1 MANFQKYNIS
11 DDEVRIKISKVINEN
26 ANFYKKVRI
35 KCVAFKNNE
44 KDGYQNILCVITPF
58 TAKSCEN
65 NRIVDYGQIFLF
77 EYWYDIKYFKS
88 GDWIN
93 DQKNIILLRNLS
105 LDQQFNRYGGDISIN
120 LDQPITFNSYS
131 FEPFDND
138 YSKLS
143 GYLFTS
149 NNQLHNNINRF
160 NLAQP
165 LLSFKNP
172 LFMSGF
178 QAIQEWT
185 ELKNFYNDSDP
196 GNGKVIIFL
205 PSAKTGFENICNIDG
220 KLKVISRLSDNRL
233 KSILKVKVLWIAN
246 RQRINQENP
255 YNDEIIFDIPEGVEC
270 VYIYLIDSEETIYD
284 YFQETLYWTNRER
297 RIIGVSKSD
306 DSDNKIIN
314 DALKT
319 AENENTEFKPFI
331 AIDNSKWNEII
342 KTVIAFMNTHG
353 GNIIIGINKEVY
365 VEGIE
370 KKLKTEYFNNNK
382 NRQDSSNLQGENEQ
396 IEWYKG
402 IVKKNIADKLSGNM
416 RPTIE
421 HIIYNGHILIII
433 KAVEGHEKPYY
444 NIETKDIYVRRGP
457 NNKKPDPD
465 SELPELLKGNNTS
478 NTLPFV
484 DNLNYPG

>member
-1 MANFQKYNIS
+1 MTNFQKYNIP
-11 DDEVRIKISKVINEN
+11 DDEVWGKISKVLYEN
-26 ANFYKKVRI
+26 DNFYKKVRI

-44 KDGYQNILCVITPF
+44 NGDYQNILCVINAF
-58 TAKSCEN
+58 TAQSNGN
-65 NRIVDYGQIFLF
+65 NKIVDYGQIFLF
-77 EYWYDIKYFKS
+77 EYWYDIKDFNL
-88 GDWIN
+88 GNWIN
-93 DQKNIILLRNLS
+93 SEKNSILLRNLS
-105 LDQQFNRYGGDISIN
+105 PDPRIHHYGGDIGIN
-120 LDQPITFNSYS
+120 LDQSITFNGYS
-131 FEPFDND
+131 FESFDND

-149 NNQLHNNINRF
+149 NNRLPVNINSF

-165 LLSFKNP
+165 LVSSKNP

-185 ELKNFYNDSDP
+185 ELKNFHNDSDGRN
-196 GNGKVIIFL
+196 GNVIIFL

-255 YNDEIIFDIPEGVEC
+255 YNDEIIFDIPEGVEY

-284 YFQETLYWTNRER
+284 SFQETLYWTNIKR

-306 DSDNKIIN
+306 GSDNKIIN

-331 AIDNSKWNEII
+331 SIGDNSKWNEII

-353 GNIIIGINKEVY
+353 GNIIIGINNEVY

-370 KKLKTEYFNNNK
+370 EKLKTECFKNNK
-382 NRQDSSNLQGENEQ
+382 NRQDSSNLQGEIEQQ

-402 IVKKNIADKLSGNM
+402 IIKKNIGDKLSGNI

-421 HIIYNGHILIII
+421 HIIFNGHILIII

-444 NIETKDIYVRRGP
+444 NTETKDIYVRRGS

-465 SELPELLKGNNTS
+465 SELPELLKGKLLPQNL
-478 NTLPFV
+478 TLPFIPT
-484 DNLNYPG
+484 N